1 MLDENLLASREND
14 DETEHRDNS
23 SSASTSTNIINN
35 ENSNGDDARS
45 TFNSRTEY
53 ILTMIGYMVG
63 LGNVW
68 RWPFQCF
75 SNGGA
80 AFLIVYVIVLVAVA
94 MPVFLLEVAV
104 GQRFRSTP
112 VPIWSA
118 IHPALCGLGWAA
130 TLSSWVTA

>member
-35 ENSNGDDARS
+35 ENSNDDDARS

-53 ILTMIGYMVG
+53 ILTMIGYTVG

-80 AFLIVYVIVLVAVA
+80 AFPNCLKVEVVA
-94 MPVFLLEVAV
+94 
-104 GQRFRSTP
+104 
-112 VPIWSA
+112 
-118 IHPALCGLGWAA
+118 LGN
-130 TLSSWVTA
+130 S